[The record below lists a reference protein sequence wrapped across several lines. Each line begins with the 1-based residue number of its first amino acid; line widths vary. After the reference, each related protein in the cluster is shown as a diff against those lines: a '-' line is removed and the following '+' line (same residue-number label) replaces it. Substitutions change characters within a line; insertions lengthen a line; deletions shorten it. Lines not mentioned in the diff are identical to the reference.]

1 MTRLRRF
8 AASAWQAR
16 VGRFAAFARH
26 GGLLVLFVLC
36 SAPAYAQEL
45 FSRFDFRFDGQYLTS
60 SDPRFNW
67 SFNFGADTDVVDY
80 GRGRATF
87 RANYEALAGE
97 EFRRFDVNQGN
108 YLLEGSATL
117 RLTRVEIGVVWH
129 HMSRHVSDRPKRFP
143 IDWNQLAGRML
154 ATWTR
159 GVTVAAWETDVRA
172 TVTKA
177 YVDYTWEVESTARVR
192 TPLRGRF
199 SGVGVGNLRIV
210 GVDGSRDR
218 GTQVAGRVEGG
229 VRLNGRAAAAEL
241 FAGIERRLDPYQLEF
256 GTSSWFLAGFRLT
269 SVP

>member
-1 MTRLRRF
+1 LTAAPRRRRR
-8 AASAWQAR
+8 AA
-16 VGRFAAFARH
+16 AA
-26 GGLLVLFVLC
+26 GLLVVLA
-36 SAPAYAQEL
+36 SGAVPARAQEL
-45 FSRFDFRFDGQYLTS
+45 FPRFDFRFDGQYLTS

-80 GRGRATF
+80 RRGRATF
-87 RANYEALAGE
+87 RANYEVVAGE

-108 YLLEGSATL
+108 YLLEGATSL
-117 RLTRVEIGVVWH
+117 RLDRVELALVWH
-129 HMSRHVSDRPKRFP
+129 HISRHVSDRPKRFP
-143 IDWNQLAGRML
+143 IDWNQLAGRVQVNG
-154 ATWTR
+154 AR
-159 GVTVAAWETDVRA
+159 GTTVVAWETDVRA

-177 YVDYTWEVESTARVR
+177 YVDYTWEIESTARIRRPWTRRVAAIGAGNVR
-192 TPLRGRF
+192 
-199 SGVGVGNLRIV
+199 VV
-210 GVDGSRDR
+210 GVDGSRER

>member
-1 MTRLRRF
+1 LIALRRF
-8 AASAWQAR
+8 AASARQA
-16 VGRFAAFARH
+16 
-26 GGLLVLFVLC
+26 GLVVVLTL
-36 SAPAYAQEL
+36 SAAPAQSQDL
-45 FSRFDFRFDGQYLTS
+45 FPRFDFRFDGQYLTS

-80 GRGRATF
+80 GRGRAAF
-87 RANYEALAGE
+87 RANYEALAGD

-108 YLLEGSATL
+108 YLLEGSTTL
-117 RLTRVEIGVVWH
+117 RLTRAEIGLVWH
-129 HMSRHVSDRPKRFP
+129 HISRHVSDRPKRFP
-143 IDWNQLAGRML
+143 IDWNQVAARIL

-159 GVTVAAWETDVRA
+159 GATATSWETDVRA

-177 YVDYTWEVESTARVR
+177 YVDYTWEVESTARVH

-199 SGVGVGNLRIV
+199 VGVGFGNVRIV

-218 GTQVAGRVEGG
+218 GTQAAGRVEGG

-241 FAGIERRLDPYQLEF
+241 FAGFERRLDPYQLEF
-256 GTSSWFLAGFRLT
+256 GTSNWFLAGFRLT